1 MSNSYNIIFNGHY
14 CDVEYSH
21 ELSDKLG
28 RLISNIL
35 FRTGEYSVQ
44 SQVSKENFDIFF
56 EFLNK
61 EEKYPDIN
69 EDNYYDF
76 FLLSS
81 EFNNI
86 LKDYLLENEKY
97 EKRSIL
103 QNAIKSDI
111 NDKSYIE
118 EFIAKNLDEYLESY
132 EQEMSKVPCQTLH
145 KIFNHKDRIL
155 NNQERAYNFILKN
168 IDTNNNKESFCVLL
182 ESLDAEKINE
192 KSFQDS
198 LLKKEEHFG
207 FAPKFNISFITS
219 FNQCIHE
226 LENKFEKAFH
236 QQNQMMKEIYDLFLK
251 QSNDTK
257 SDINV
262 LSEKIKSIE
271 NEMKQIQT
279 DNTDVKSDI
288 KEISANIKNVEGEIS
303 QIKTDNTEVKSD
315 IKTLSTEIK
324 NVDTKINQVNSDNTE
339 IKSDI
344 NVLSEKIKSIED
356 EMKQIQTDNT
366 DVKSDIKSISTNIKN
381 IEGEISQIQTDNSGV
396 KRDIRDLST
405 NIKSVDSEMKQI
417 QTQNGLIQTN
427 IQTITGS
434 VDSIKSEV
442 KTMSEAN
449 NESHAN
455 IQSNIVS
462 IGEIKGK
469 VASVTAE
476 ISDIKRANTQISKK
490 CDDVNDYVK
499 QLPNKISDISSINKQ
514 IFDKV
519 CENLS
524 ISHASIGSFRGIIRQ
539 LTEAC
544 GGNVYDKGVVGLS
557 CSSTLSSDYYIPK
570 GIVDLDNTENGFGSY
585 DIENSWIA
593 YDFKYK
599 KVRPVCY
606 LIRSTKFEKGDCHPM
621 NWVIEG
627 SNSGSSNDWT
637 VLDSRNNITSLDE
650 SNAVQIFSIQKT
662 NEFYRHLRIRQ
673 TGENS
678 RGSYYLEISALEY
691 FGSIQ

>member
-1 MSNSYNIIFNGHY
+1 MSKTYNIIFNGHY

-21 ELSDKLG
+21 ELSNKLG
-28 RLISNIL
+28 PLISNIL

-44 SQVSKENFDIFF
+44 SQVTKENFDIFF
-56 EFLNK
+56 EFLNE

-145 KIFNHKDRIL
+145 NIFNHKDRIL

-168 IDTNNNKESFCVLL
+168 IDANNNKESFCVLL

-226 LENKFEKAFH
+226 LKNEFEKAFH

-257 SDINV
+257 SDING

-271 NEMKQIQT
+271 NEIKQIQ
-279 DNTDVKSDI
+279 
-288 KEISANIKNVEGEIS
+288 
-303 QIKTDNTEVKSD
+303 TDNTEVKSD

-366 DVKSDIKSISTNIKN
+366 DVKSDIKIISTNIKN

-455 IQSNIVS
+455 IQSNIAS

-476 ISDIKRANTQISKK
+476 ISDIKRANTQISQK

-519 CENLS
+519 CDNLS
-524 ISHASIGSFRGIIRQ
+524 ISLASIGSFRGIIRQ
-539 LTEAC
+539 LTDAC

-557 CSSTLSSDYYIPK
+557 WSSTQSGDYYIPK
-570 GIVDLDNTENGFGSY
+570 GIVDLDNTENGFGS
-585 DIENSWIA
+585 DNKENSWIA

-606 LIRSTKFEKGDCHPM
+606 LIRSTNKGKGFYHPM

-673 TGENS
+673 TGLNS
-678 RGSYYLEISALEY
+678 YGSCYFLEISALEY